1 MKRTADSVNAFFLN
15 ARIFFFFPQAL
26 SQVTH
31 GKEPLMF
38 CRKQSPFGNVH
49 CKLKDGILAFPI
61 GSKRLT
67 ISYLLFLFGRAQ
79 ILKSKREIIS

>member
-1 MKRTADSVNAFFLN
+1 MHFFSKCKD
-15 ARIFFFFPQAL
+15 FFSPQVL

-38 CRKQSPFGNVH
+38 CKKQSPFGNVR

-61 GSKRLT
+61 ASKRHT
-67 ISYLLFLFGRAQ
+67 ISYLLFLFGKAQ
-79 ILKSKREIIS
+79 ILKSKRKIIS